1 MTVKPE
7 QLIVALDVPD
17 LARAGELVSKLAPL
31 GVSFKIG
38 LELFMNAGPA
48 FVQSLANEHKVFLD
62 LKFHDI
68 PNTVA
73 AAVESAASLGVWMLN
88 VHASGGREM
97 MLAAKQAL
105 GNFENKPYLLAVT
118 VLTSMGDQQVE
129 ETGSR
134 VKVSQKV
141 PLLARLAAECG
152 LDGVVCSPRE
162 IITVKE
168 AVGQPIITVTPGVRP
183 AGIDRNDQA
192 RTGTPAEVLLAG
204 GDFLVVGRPII
215 ASNDPKVAAR
225 EILFEMGVSSGE

>member
-1 MTVKPE
+1 MSVKPE

-17 LARAGELVSKLAPL
+17 SDRADHLVGKLAPL

-38 LELFMNAGPA
+38 LELFMKAGPA
-48 FVQSLANEHKVFLD
+48 FVSNLSAEHKVFLD

-73 AAVESAASLGVWMLN
+73 AAVKSAASLGVWMLN

-97 MLAAKQAL
+97 MLAAAQAL
-105 GNFENKPYLLAVT
+105 EGLENKPYLLAVT
-118 VLTSMGDQQVE
+118 VLTSISDQQVE

-141 PLLARLAAECG
+141 PLLARLAAECDF
-152 LDGVVCSPRE
+152 DGVVCSPRE
-162 IITVKE
+162 IIAVKQ

-183 AGIDRNDQA
+183 AGKDQNDQA
-192 RTGTPAEVLLAG
+192 RTGTPAEVINAG
-204 GDFLVVGRPII
+204 GDFLVVGRPVT
-215 ASNDPKVAAR
+215 ASADPALAAR
-225 EILFEMGVSSGE
+225 EILQEIEVYL

>member
-1 MTVKPE
+1 MTAKPE
-7 QLIVALDVPD
+7 QLIVALDVSEMG
-17 LARAGELVSKLAPL
+17 RAVEMVSQLAPL

-48 FVQSLANEHKVFLD
+48 FVQSLAKEHKVFLD

-73 AAVESAASLGVWMLN
+73 AAVKSAASLGVWMLN
-88 VHASGGREM
+88 IHASGGREM

-105 GNFENKPYLLAVT
+105 ESFENKPYLLAVT
-118 VLTSMGDQQVE
+118 VLTSMDDQQVE

-162 IITVKE
+162 IIAVKE
-168 AVGQPIITVTPGVRP
+168 AVGQPKKTGSP
-183 AGIDRNDQA
+183 AGRKRSKRSGPHRN
-192 RTGTPAEVLLAG
+192 AG
-204 GDFLVVGRPII
+204 RG
-215 ASNDPKVAAR
+215 N
-225 EILFEMGVSSGE
+225 

>member
-7 QLIVALDVPD
+7 QLIVALDVPEMVK
-17 LARAGELVSKLAPL
+17 AVELVSQLAPL

-38 LELFMNAGPA
+38 LELFMNAGPT
-48 FVQSLANEHKVFLD
+48 FVQNLAKEHKVFLD

-88 VHASGGREM
+88 IHASGGREM

-105 GNFENKPYLLAVT
+105 ESFDKKPYLLAVT
-118 VLTSMGDQQVE
+118 VLTSLDDQQVE

-141 PLLARLAAECG
+141 PLLARLAVECG

-162 IITVKE
+162 IIAVKE

-183 AGIDRNDQA
+183 AGRDQNDQA
-192 RTGTPAEVLLAG
+192 RTGTPAEVINAG

-215 ASNDPKVAAR
+215 ASNDPAGAAR
-225 EILFEMGVSSGE
+225 EILLEMG

>member
-1 MTVKPE
+1 MAVKPE
-7 QLIVALDVPD
+7 QLIVALDLPD
-17 LARAGELVSKLAPL
+17 SARAGSLVSELAPL

-48 FVQSLANEHKVFLD
+48 FVKSLAKEHKVFLD

-73 AAVESAASLGVWMLN
+73 AAVKSAASLGVWMLN
-88 VHASGGREM
+88 IHASGGRDM
-97 MLAAKQAL
+97 MLSAKQAL
-105 GNFENKPYLLAVT
+105 ESFENKPYLLAVT
-118 VLTSMGDQQVE
+118 VLTSLDDQQVE

-162 IITVKE
+162 ITAVKE

-183 AGIDRNDQA
+183 AGKDQNDQA
-192 RTGTPAEVLLAG
+192 RTGTPAEVISSG

-215 ASNDPKVAAR
+215 ASNDPAGAAR
-225 EILFEMGVSSGE
+225 EILFEMGVFHQ

>member
-7 QLIVALDVPD
+7 QLIVALDVPEMIQ
-17 LARAGELVSKLAPL
+17 AVELVGHLAPL
-31 GVSFKIG
+31 GVSFKVG
-38 LELFMNAGPA
+38 LELFMNAGPT
-48 FVQSLANEHKVFLD
+48 FVQSLAKEHKVFLD
-62 LKFHDI
+62 LKFYDI

-73 AAVESAASLGVWMLN
+73 AAVKSAASLGVWMLN
-88 VHASGGREM
+88 IHASGGREM

-105 GNFENKPYLLAVT
+105 ESFENKPYLLAVT
-118 VLTSMGDQQVE
+118 VLTSMDDQQVE

-162 IITVKE
+162 IIAVKE
-168 AVGQPIITVTPGVRP
+168 AVGQPVITVIPGVRP
-183 AGIDRNDQA
+183 AGKDQNDQA
-192 RTGTPAEVLLAG
+192 RTGTPAEVINAG

-215 ASNDPKVAAR
+215 VSNDPAGAVR
-225 EILFEMGVSSGE
+225 EILFEMGVAL